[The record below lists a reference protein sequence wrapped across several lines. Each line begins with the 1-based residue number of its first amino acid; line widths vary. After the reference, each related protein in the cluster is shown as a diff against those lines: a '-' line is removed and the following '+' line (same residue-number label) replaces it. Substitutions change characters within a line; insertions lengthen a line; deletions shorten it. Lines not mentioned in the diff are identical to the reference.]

1 VTWGDEEEL
10 GIRKLWWTSFY
21 IGCLENKDE
30 VCRFDAKPRFCIID
44 VIGRHGISKEDML
57 YISAVMITSN
67 ECCLPGQYLSSM
79 SVSVLST
86 SRPAGQ
92 ASGFGRVGHGRPEAG
107 WVQYVPN

>member
-1 VTWGDEEEL
+1 LLADAVTWGDEEEL

-57 YISAVMITSN
+57 YISQPS
-67 ECCLPGQYLSSM
+67 
-79 SVSVLST
+79 
-86 SRPAGQ
+86 
-92 ASGFGRVGHGRPEAG
+92 
-107 WVQYVPN
+107 